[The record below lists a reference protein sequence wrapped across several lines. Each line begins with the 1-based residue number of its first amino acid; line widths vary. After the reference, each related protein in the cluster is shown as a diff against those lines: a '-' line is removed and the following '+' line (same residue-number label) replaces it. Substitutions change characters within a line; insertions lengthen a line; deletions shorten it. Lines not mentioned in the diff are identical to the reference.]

1 MKQNTKVIV
10 DFTELN
16 NLIKNIEE
24 IQVSVKNILLSIQYV
39 EKEPEKANKVYSI
52 EHIEN
57 VVCKYFKIDLDTLHK
72 NTRKRDICQNRQIAM
87 YLARR
92 LTNLSLKQIGMKI
105 GRKDHAT
112 TLYAF
117 KNISNLIQIDKV
129 IRLQVSEIEQIIKK
143 L

>member
-57 VVCKYFKIDLDTLHK
+57 VVCKYFKIW
-72 NTRKRDICQNRQIAM
+72 
-87 YLARR
+87 
-92 LTNLSLKQIGMKI
+92 
-105 GRKDHAT
+105 
-112 TLYAF
+112 F
-117 KNISNLIQIDKV
+117 F
-129 IRLQVSEIEQIIKK
+129 
-143 L
+143 